1 MINYYLVLYIV
12 FLKQVINLLIILLT
26 GKGLNKIPNS
36 DTLDKPYRKI
46 QVDDKPI
53 IVKPERL
60 DYRELLSEHYK
71 LKGKELAPVRTQKGR
86 SHVSSKI
93 SCPKCNAPNIY
104 LYDNNGG
111 RGQYKC
117 KVCSTNFNTKNLYDK
132 QVRFKCPHCNKF
144 LERIKNRSNFTIYK
158 CRNNNCSFYK
168 NNLKSITKEK
178 PYDTKVRYIFREFDF
193 DFASLKGDSP
203 VQSNISLS
211 KMYSSSH
218 VFGLIM
224 TYYVNYG
231 LSSRKTA
238 AIMREVHCVK
248 ISHQT
253 VLNYAAAASVLL
265 KPMVDNYPYNPTE
278 SICGDETYI
287 KVNGKWNYICFFFDA
302 VKKIILSYR
311 VSPNRDTFLAC
322 RAIYDVIT
330 KYEKLPESLKLVVD
344 GNPIYLLAEVFFANH
359 DINFDVMQV
368 IGLTNDDEVSAE
380 YRPLKQIIERLN
392 RTFKRSY
399 KTTNGYN
406 SSNGSITH
414 IILFCT
420 YFNFLKPHASLE
432 QKVPVII
439 PELEELETMPARWC
453 KLMKLAESYCQS

>member
-1 MINYYLVLYIV
+1 MINSFLVLYIV

-36 DTLDKPYRKI
+36 DPLNKPFRDFQI
-46 QVDDKPI
+46 DDKPI
-53 IVKPERL
+53 IVKPERFN
-60 DYRELLSEHYK
+60 YTELLAEHHK
-71 LKGKELAPVRTQKGR
+71 LKGKQLAPVRPQKGR
-86 SHVSSKI
+86 SHVDSKI
-93 SCPKCNAPNIY
+93 SCPKCSAPNIY

-111 RGQYKC
+111 RGQCKC
-117 KVCSTNFNTKNLYDK
+117 KVCSTKFNPKNLYDK

-144 LERIKNRSNFTIYK
+144 LDSIKNRSNFTIYK

-168 NNLKSITKEK
+168 NNLKSMTKEERQAFKEK

-193 DFASLKGDSP
+193 DLASLKGDSP

-238 AIMREVHCVK
+238 AIMREVHGVK

-253 VLNYAAAASVLL
+253 VLNYAEAASVLL
-265 KPMVDNYPYNPTE
+265 KPMLDNYPYNPTE

-311 VSPNRDTFLAC
+311 VSPHRDTFLAC

-330 KYEKLPESLKLVVD
+330 KYEKLPDSLKLVVD
-344 GNPIYLLAEVFFANH
+344 GNPIYLLAEVFFANN
-359 DINFDVMQV
+359 DINFDIVQV

-420 YFNFLKPHASLE
+420 YFNS
-432 QKVPVII
+432 
-439 PELEELETMPARWC
+439 
-453 KLMKLAESYCQS
+453 